1 MKEFINK
8 YFKEI
13 IITVLVIILVFLVIK
28 IFTPAPD
35 KSELLKYKLE
45 QLDLKIKDLKQKQKQ
60 LDDSILFYK
69 KDIIRIDENIKNIRS
84 QRTTIN
90 NYYELIDKKISTYS
104 PAQIDSAFKKRY
116 NY

>member
-1 MKEFINK
+1 VKEFINK

>member
-1 MKEFINK
+1 MKKFIKK
-8 YFKEI
+8 YYKEVI
-13 IITVLVIILVFLVIK
+13 IAVLVIVLTLLVVK
-28 IFTPAPD
+28 IFSPVPD

-60 LDDSILFYK
+60 LDDSIFLYK
-69 KDIIRIDENIKNIRS
+69 KDITRIDENIKNIRS
-84 QRTTIN
+84 QRTIIN
-90 NYYELIDKKISTYS
+90 NFYELVDKKISTYT